1 MVDLYCERLGPG
13 LWAEPLNALT
23 NLAFLAAAW
32 ACWSMVRHS
41 PVRSGE
47 VTLLVALMAVIG
59 IGSGLF
65 HTLATTWAH
74 VLDVLPILIFQTW
87 YSWVYARRIILLN
100 WPWSALLTGGF
111 LAVTLFGREF
121 PGVLNG
127 ALAYIPALLA
137 LAGLGIYHYWS
148 NKRGPGLLLLA
159 SAVFLL
165 ALTFRTID
173 QAICPYLSVG
183 THFLWHLLDA
193 MVLYLVTKGLV
204 LNWQSLGNS
213 RGETFTQFGD
223 RRA

>member
-23 NLAFLAAAW
+23 NLAFFVAAW
-32 ACWSMVRHS
+32 ASWSMLRHS
-41 PVRSGE
+41 PSRSGE
-47 VTLLVALMAVIG
+47 VSILIALMAIIG

-65 HTLATTWAH
+65 HTLATTWAR
-74 VLDVLPILIFQTW
+74 VLDVLPILLFQMW
-87 YSWVYARRIILLN
+87 YLWVYARKIIVLN
-100 WPWSALLTGGF
+100 WLWSALLTLGF

-127 ALAYIPALLA
+127 ALAYLPALLA

-148 NKRGPGLLLLA
+148 KRRGPTVLLVA

-173 QAICPYLSVG
+173 QAVCPYLAIG

-193 MVLYLVTKGLV
+193 AVLYLVTRGLV
-204 LNWQSLGNS
+204 LNQGLSS
-213 RGETFTQFGD
+213 RQ
-223 RRA
+223 AQ